1 MRKGV
6 SRWPM
11 CSAPWEGQASCPRQ
25 RGSHRL
31 PYGVAPPTFRLPD
44 TSHVGAVHLQVIDL
58 QRSLS
63 YYEQVLGL
71 RAHGVTSTSVVL
83 SADGDDRPLVT
94 LNTKRGVAPA
104 RRGALGL
111 YHFAILLPAR
121 SDLGRFA
128 SHLASSGVRP
138 GMADHSVSEALYL
151 WDPDGLGIEIYADRP
166 RDGWRRHNREL
177 EMTTDPLDI
186 RSVIAAGGGEAWTRA
201 PSGTTVGHVHL
212 HVGDLEQGE
221 AFYHRA
227 LGFDK
232 TVWSYPGALFMAA
245 GGYHHHLGTNT
256 WSQGPAAS
264 VDEARLLE
272 WELVVPS
279 AADVEAALRNVR
291 DAGYGVENRGKS
303 IVVADPW
310 GTRVHIRA
318 ASA

>member
-1 MRKGV
+1 
-6 SRWPM
+6 
-11 CSAPWEGQASCPRQ
+11 
-25 RGSHRL
+25 
-31 PYGVAPPTFRLPD
+31 
-44 TSHVGAVHLQVIDL
+44 
-58 QRSLS
+58 
-63 YYEQVLGL
+63 
-71 RAHGVTSTSVVL
+71 
-83 SADGDDRPLVT
+83 
-94 LNTKRGVAPA
+94 
-104 RRGALGL
+104 
-111 YHFAILLPAR
+111 
-121 SDLGRFA
+121 
-128 SHLASSGVRP
+128 
-138 GMADHSVSEALYL
+138 
-151 WDPDGLGIEIYADRP
+151 
-166 RDGWRRHNREL
+166 
-177 EMTTDPLDI
+177 MTTDPLDI

-279 AADVEAALRNVR
+279 AADVEAAYAMCRE
-291 DAGYGVENRGKS
+291 AGYGVENRGKS

>member
-1 MRKGV
+1 MSETAR
-6 SRWPM
+6 SRQP
-11 CSAPWEGQASCPRQ
+11 S
-25 RGSHRL
+25 
-31 PYGVAPPTFRLPD
+31 YGVAPPAFRLPD
-44 TSHVGAVHLQVIDL
+44 ASHVGAVHLQVVDL
-58 QRSLS
+58 QRSVS

-71 RAHGVTSTSVVL
+71 RARGMTDTSAAL
-83 SADGDDRPLVT
+83 FADGDERPLVT
-94 LNTKRGVAPA
+94 LRTRRGVTPA

-111 YHFAILLPAR
+111 FHFAMLLPAR
-121 SDLGRFA
+121 GDLGRFA

-151 WDPDGLGIEIYADRP
+151 WDPDGLGIEVYADRP
-166 RDGWRRHNREL
+166 RDGWRRHDREL

-186 RSVIAAGGGEAWTRA
+186 RSVIDAGGGEAWTHA
-201 PSGTTVGHVHL
+201 PSGTTMGHVHL
-212 HVGDLEQGE
+212 HVGSLAQSE

-256 WSQGPAAS
+256 WSQGSAAS
-264 VDEARLLE
+264 IDEARLLE
-272 WELVVPS
+272 WELMVPS
-279 AADVEAALRNVR
+279 AADVEAAVRSVR
-291 DAGYGVENRGKS
+291 DAGYVVETHGES
-303 IVVADPW
+303 VVVPDPW